1 MKNVSSTASCLWG
14 DNLQGITVRSFWK
27 LIFLKV
33 YSLTTLNCGHNLVPV
48 HIEVFWNFTCYV
60 FPTLCKQQLCF
71 LTTPRF
77 LPENTHSIWFM
88 GIWVLNIHFE
98 MVRTLIKFKHFYEIC
113 VNLIYSNYHSK
124 WHVIKSSPV
133 FKRVEQWNYMKYN
146 IFSYLN
152 SGYLLSW
159 YVMVLD
165 YLW

>member
-1 MKNVSSTASCLWG
+1 MLVIKFSLPPPPPSLSQISNMTLLLHQLNQTNWIILKYSVGFKILMTQSVFVQVLSMKNVSSTASCLWG

-77 LPENTHSIWFM
+77 LPVDVYKKTPTQYDLWMLLVYMSTE
-88 GIWVLNIHFE
+88 
-98 MVRTLIKFKHFYEIC
+98 RTF
-113 VNLIYSNYHSK
+113 
-124 WHVIKSSPV
+124 WD
-133 FKRVEQWNYMKYN
+133 
-146 IFSYLN
+146 
-152 SGYLLSW
+152 G
-159 YVMVLD
+159 
-165 YLW
+165 